1 MIADRVR
8 DWLAHAHVTV
18 KPVIDLANQTPVD
31 SYEIPARLTEAV
43 RLRSPVDCF
52 PYATSTSRTGDL
64 DHTTPY
70 RDPDEGGPPGQTRI
84 GNLGPLTRRHHR
96 TKSSIQGLNGWPI
109 EPGRAAPPLRPVHHT
124 GTSRAQ
130 PWPTAA

>member
-1 MIADRVR
+1 MSTTDSGC
-8 DWLAHAHVTV
+8 
-18 KPVIDLANQTPVD
+18 PVD
-31 SYEIPARLTEAV
+31 S
-43 RLRSPVDCF
+43 F
-52 PYATSTSRTGDL
+52 PYATSASRSGDL

-70 RDPDEGGPPGQTRI
+70 RDPDQGGPPGQTRT
-84 GNLGPLTRRHHR
+84 GNLGPLTRRRHHR
-96 TKSSIQGLNGWPI
+96 TKCSIQGLNGWLI